1 MGAFSL
7 VVGYHDR
14 RCLPMCHMP
23 QISAGPLTNPN
34 SSDPF
39 TGVIAMS
46 LDRGGCEG
54 KSDCT
59 FVVFRNGQQVSASTY
74 NQYMMRPTAI
84 ALPISFPAGPV
95 YYNQI
100 SGDPTIILCNPTGLC
115 RMRYLATV
123 GASQTWTSLI
133 DRQLIPLVGANPVFL
148 QSEINQL
155 NAAALQYQATIAT
168 LRDLLRT
175 AKREKDECAEKL
187 RLALIPKVVV
197 AASGTPVPT
206 TATKAFI
213 DTLKATPGQCPP
225 PPPIV
230 KPPAPKVGCC
240 GEVDS
245 VAGFLAQLDGKVSE
259 GACCG

>member
-1 MGAFSL
+1 
-7 VVGYHDR
+7 
-14 RCLPMCHMP
+14 MP

-74 NQYMMRPTAI
+74 NQYMMRPTAL
-84 ALPISFPAGPV
+84 ALPVSFPAGPV

-100 SGDPTIILCNPTGLC
+100 PGDPTVILCNPTGLC
-115 RMRYLATV
+115 RMRYLTTV

-133 DRQLIPLVGANPVFL
+133 DRQLIPLAGANPAFL

-168 LRDLLRT
+168 LRELLRT
-175 AKREKDECAEKL
+175 AKREKAECAEKL
-187 RLALIPKVVV
+187 RLTLIPKAVVV
-197 AASGTPVPT
+197 ATSSSQT
-206 TATKAFI
+206 TATKTFI
-213 DTLKATPGQCPP
+213 DTLKAMPGQCPP

-240 GEVDS
+240 GEIDS
-245 VAGFLAQLDGKVSE
+245 VAGFLERLDDKVSE